1 MAIPDFQK
9 IMLPL
14 LEFAG
19 DGKEHT
25 LREAIEGL
33 SHRFKLSPEEQKEL
47 LPSGSQARFDNR
59 VHWSRSYLKQ
69 AGLVENP
76 ARGAF
81 RITDEGRKVL
91 AKKPSQIDIKFLM
104 QFEKFVEFRNRTAV
118 DQQPTVT
125 ASETDGQKTPKEL
138 LEENH
143 QKLRHELAS
152 DVLDAVMQASPAFF
166 ENLVVELLVKMGYG
180 GSRKEAGQVVGRSG
194 DQGIDGIINEDRLGL
209 DVIYIQAKRWTNDVN
224 DAEIRNFVGS
234 LAGHKASRG
243 VFITTSV
250 FTKKAIEYVAK
261 IPQKVIL
268 INGARLAEL
277 MMEHGVGVSTVV
289 TYEVKKVDTD
299 YFNES

>member
-1 MAIPDFQK
+1 MAIPDFQT

-19 DGKEHT
+19 DGKDHT
-25 LREAIEGL
+25 LRDAIEQL
-33 SHRFKLSPEEQKEL
+33 ARRFRLTPEEQKEL

-59 VHWSRSYLKQ
+59 VHWARSYLKQ
-69 AGLVENP
+69 AGLLENP
-76 ARGAF
+76 SRGAF
-81 RITDEGRKVL
+81 RITDQGRKAL
-91 AKKPSQIDIKFLM
+91 GARPKEIDIKFLM
-104 QFEKFVEFRNRTAV
+104 QFEKFIEFRNRAAA
-118 DQQPTVT
+118 DHQQAMPMND
-125 ASETDGQKTPKEL
+125 AEGQKTPKEL

-143 QKLRHELAS
+143 LKLRNELA
-152 DVLDAVMQASPAFF
+152 VEILDTVKQASPAFF

-209 DVIYIQAKRWTNDVN
+209 DVIYLQAKRWNADVN

-243 VFITTSV
+243 VFITTAT
-250 FTKKAIEYVAK
+250 FTKRAAEYVAK

-268 INGARLAEL
+268 VDGHRLAQL
-277 MMEHGVGVSTVV
+277 MIEHSVGVSTVA

-299 YFNES
+299 YFNEN